1 MANSIN
7 KASQLHLN
15 IVNYQFHFPNAD
27 FAETVLSD
35 TETTVADL
43 RNMVQEF
50 VNERDWEKFH
60 APKNVSMALAI
71 EAAEL
76 MEHFQWLDVEASREI
91 GEDAGKV
98 EEVGEELAD
107 VLCYGLALANTL
119 GLDVSETMR
128 RKMEKNRAKY
138 PVDRYRGTFDGS

>member
-1 MANSIN
+1 MANLITE
-7 KASQLHLN
+7 ASQRLLN
-15 IVNYQFHFPNAD
+15 IVNYQFRFPNAD
-27 FAETVLSD
+27 FTETVLSD
-35 TETTVADL
+35 KETSVADL
-43 RNMVQEF
+43 RNMVREF

-76 MEHFQWLDVEASREI
+76 MEHFQWLDVDASRKI
-91 GEDAGKV
+91 AEDSGKL

-107 VLCYGLALANTL
+107 ILCYGLALANTL
-119 GLDVSETMR
+119 GIDVSETMR

-138 PVDRYRGTFDGS
+138 PVERFRGTFDGS